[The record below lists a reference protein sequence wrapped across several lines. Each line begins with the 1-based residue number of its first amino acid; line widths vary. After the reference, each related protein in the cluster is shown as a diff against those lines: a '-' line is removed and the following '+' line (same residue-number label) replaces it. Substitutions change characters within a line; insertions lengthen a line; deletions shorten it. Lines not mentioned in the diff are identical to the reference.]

1 MYQLYNRKDDNN
13 EKEAENGP
21 SLKKS
26 SWFSSQVLQRAH
38 SGVAAAGRSDR
49 SNGRRSEFSG
59 RPGRRHHQLV
69 EQQEQPHG
77 RRQRA
82 GQLPQDHEA
91 VGSNE
96 RCKSEGLS
104 SKEEAFSLPIQQP
117 QV

>member
-26 SWFSSQVLQRAH
+26 SCFSSQVLQRAH
-38 SGVAAAGRSDR
+38 SGVAAAGRFDR

-59 RPGRRHHQLV
+59 RPGGRHHQLV

-96 RCKSEGLS
+96 RCKKDDNEGLS
-104 SKEEAFSLPIQQP
+104 SK
-117 QV
+117 